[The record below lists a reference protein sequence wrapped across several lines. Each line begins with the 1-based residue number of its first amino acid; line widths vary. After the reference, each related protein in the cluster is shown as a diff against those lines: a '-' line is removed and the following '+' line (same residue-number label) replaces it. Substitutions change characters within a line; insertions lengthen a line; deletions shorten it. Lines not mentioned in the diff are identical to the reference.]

1 MKWSKNAGG
10 GYHARDA
17 RGVLCMIE
25 RGTHSSGERGFIL
38 YREGEGRA
46 GFYATLKQAKNAA
59 AARENPVESARIVWH
74 QAREGG
80 ERKTGESPDGGFYT
94 IQKGVKGWE
103 LYVAYPLANKPRA
116 KRLGIYRTV
125 MLAITEANE
134 HAAGRPV
141 RPNPVNA
148 GSEIHQA
155 KGLRAGFRA
164 TAGVAAA
171 KQAGRVKHVK
181 IRPTDDVQLTI
192 GKVLAIEYAIC
203 DDKGRALPGQ
213 VFRHEFTGKSCPML
227 TTGHDGRQLYFV
239 GGSYRFKTD
248 GINDVK

>member
-1 MKWSKNAGG
+1 MSAQVIKWKKSATG
-10 GYHARDA
+10 GYMGRDVA
-17 RGVLCMIE
+17 GTLWTIE
-25 RGTHSSGERGFIL
+25 SGSHSSGERGYSL
-38 YREGEGRA
+38 YRNGRERV
-46 GFYATLKQAKNAA
+46 GFYTTVKQAKNV
-59 AARENPVESARIVWH
+59 AAREAMISPVKPNPAE
-74 QAREGG
+74 
-80 ERKTGESPDGGFYT
+80 K
-94 IQKGVKGWE
+94 
-103 LYVAYPLANKPRA
+103 
-116 KRLGIYRTV
+116 RTV
-125 MLAITEANE
+125 DDLPFHYKKYYAVLENWGDGKYWHIYKPGEGD
-134 HAAGRPV
+134 AATAVPTRDAV
-141 RPNPVNA
+141 KRWVNTHIRAVKARKNPVNA
-148 GSEIHQA
+148 NSKIHQA

-171 KQAGRVKHVK
+171 KQAGRVKHVSV
-181 IRPTDDVQLTI
+181 RPMDDVQLTV